1 MGEFNSYLVPF
12 APFGAF
18 TISRNVQPQI
28 FDYLYDLSEADG
40 ADTTRV
46 VDGAASRN
54 GEPYGEIGA
63 VKQQDAFWQDQTG
76 APDDPQ
82 PGNIAGGKR
91 DVMEAESFNGA
102 DALVGLAADSGTW
115 STEGGKAT
123 IAPEAVGMDGVS
135 VYHVSDYLPTYFE
148 ITASMAAAKDKQGYD
163 SNAFLIFDYQSP
175 DDFKFAGINPDTN
188 KIQIGHRAEWGW
200 QVDVQS
206 NMKLWADTFYDVLV
220 AVNGTTVTLLVDGK
234 KAVSHTFDPRI
245 VDGLPQGLNAGMVGA
260 GSDNSFTTLDN
271 LTVQVLPPELSFEKL
286 EDFEDGSADA
296 FTGLTEGSWAVAG
309 GAYGTDATGGFAL
322 STVDL
327 AADAGYAAGAFSLSD
342 NAKLRLS
349 AEVQTG
355 AQGGIVFDLV
365 SADRFKFVM
374 LNAQTDQVEIGHYEG
389 NGRWVV
395 DHATTVS
402 TGIEAGTDYELTLLI
417 SGSTVSASLDG
428 VLYGS
433 HAFNA
438 VSVDGQS
445 GLIAKAGAASFDSFK
460 LETDDARVAVE
471 IVEALRG
478 GEVGDGA
485 EALEM
490 EDAQALMD
498 EAIRRLAMT
507 MDLSRSQIRDLEAI
521 DLAIG
526 DLQGDTLATYGEG
539 LITLDIDGAGLGYF
553 LDETAQADEEF
564 DAEGEAE
571 AGSEAE
577 GKYDL
582 LTILMHELGHALD
595 MDHSMDDGDL
605 MGGFLDP
612 SQRLGLFQPA
622 NTDAEPQSGQTQDDT
637 SQNTYYDPRV
647 DGMVTED
654 EAMLL
659 DSVEDV
665 EPEETQTTSPG
676 KGNGKGR
683 VKWAAE

>member
-1 MGEFNSYLVPF
+1 
-12 APFGAF
+12 
-18 TISRNVQPQI
+18 
-28 FDYLYDLSEADG
+28 
-40 ADTTRV
+40 
-46 VDGAASRN
+46 
-54 GEPYGEIGA
+54 
-63 VKQQDAFWQDQTG
+63 
-76 APDDPQ
+76 
-82 PGNIAGGKR
+82 
-91 DVMEAESFNGA
+91 
-102 DALVGLAADSGTW
+102 
-115 STEGGKAT
+115 
-123 IAPEAVGMDGVS
+123 
-135 VYHVSDYLPTYFE
+135 
-148 ITASMAAAKDKQGYD
+148 
-163 SNAFLIFDYQSP
+163 
-175 DDFKFAGINPDTN
+175 
-188 KIQIGHRAEWGW
+188 
-200 QVDVQS
+200 
-206 NMKLWADTFYDVLV
+206 
-220 AVNGTTVTLLVDGK
+220 
-234 KAVSHTFDPRI
+234 
-245 VDGLPQGLNAGMVGA
+245 
-260 GSDNSFTTLDN
+260 
-271 LTVQVLPPELSFEKL
+271 
-286 EDFEDGSADA
+286 
-296 FTGLTEGSWAVAG
+296 
-309 GAYGTDATGGFAL
+309 
-322 STVDL
+322 
-327 AADAGYAAGAFSLSD
+327 
-342 NAKLRLS
+342 
-349 AEVQTG
+349 
-355 AQGGIVFDLV
+355 
-365 SADRFKFVM
+365 M

-438 VSVDGQS
+438 VGVDGQS

-498 EAIRRLAMT
+498 EAVRRLAMT
-507 MDLSRSQIRDLEAI
+507 MDLSRTQIRDLEAI

-595 MDHSMDDGDL
+595 MDHSMDVGDL